1 MTEDHCSCQC
11 RAEVRRID
19 SVDPT
24 EGRSGSRR
32 KRRRRRSGQK
42 DALRK
47 WAKDDVPKGDVQ
59 DEINVGLVV
68 ALAVGLLLILLV
80 TYVAGQMEYEAPF

>member
-1 MTEDHCSCQC
+1 
-11 RAEVRRID
+11 VN
-19 SVDPT
+19 PT
-24 EGRSGSRR
+24 EGRSDSRR
-32 KRRRRRSGQK
+32 KRRRRRSGHK

>member
-1 MTEDHCSCQC
+1 MN
-11 RAEVRRID
+11 
-19 SVDPT
+19 PT
-24 EGRSGSRR
+24 EGRSDSRR
-32 KRRRRRSGQK
+32 KRRRRRSGHK

>member
-1 MTEDHCSCQC
+1 
-11 RAEVRRID
+11 
-19 SVDPT
+19 VDPT

-47 WAKDDVPKGDVQ
+47 WAKDDVPEGDVQ

-80 TYVAGQMEYEAPF
+80 TYIAGQMEYEARF

>member
-1 MTEDHCSCQC
+1 
-11 RAEVRRID
+11 
-19 SVDPT
+19 VDPT

-47 WAKDDVPKGDVQ
+47 WAKDDVPEGDVQ

-80 TYVAGQMEYEAPF
+80 TYIAGQMEYEAPF

>member
-1 MTEDHCSCQC
+1 M
-11 RAEVRRID
+11 
-19 SVDPT
+19 DPT

-32 KRRRRRSGQK
+32 KRRRRRAGHE

-47 WAKDDVPKGDVQ
+47 WAKDDVPEGDVQ

-80 TYVAGQMEYEAPF
+80 TYIARQMEYQAPF

>member
-1 MTEDHCSCQC
+1 M
-11 RAEVRRID
+11 
-19 SVDPT
+19 DPT

-47 WAKDDVPKGDVQ
+47 WAKDDVPEGDVQ

-80 TYVAGQMEYEAPF
+80 AYIAGQMEYEAPF

>member
-1 MTEDHCSCQC
+1 
-11 RAEVRRID
+11 VN
-19 SVDPT
+19 PT
-24 EGRSGSRR
+24 EGRSDSRR
-32 KRRRRRSGQK
+32 KRRRRRSGHK

-80 TYVAGQMEYEAPF
+80 TYIAGQMEYEAPF

>member
-1 MTEDHCSCQC
+1 M
-11 RAEVRRID
+11 
-19 SVDPT
+19 DPT

-32 KRRRRRSGQK
+32 KRRRRRNGHE

-47 WAKDDVPKGDVQ
+47 WAKDDVPQGDVQ

-80 TYVAGQMEYEAPF
+80 TYSAGQMEYEAPF

>member
-11 RAEVRRID
+11 SAEVRRID

-47 WAKDDVPKGDVQ
+47 WAKDDVPEGDVQ

-80 TYVAGQMEYEAPF
+80 TYIAGQMEYEAPF

>member
-1 MTEDHCSCQC
+1 MTEYHCSCQC

-47 WAKDDVPKGDVQ
+47 WAKDDVPEGDVQ

-80 TYVAGQMEYEAPF
+80 TYIAGQMEYEAPF

>member
-42 DALRK
+42 YAIRK
-47 WAKDDVPKGDVQ
+47 WAKDDVPEGDVQ

-80 TYVAGQMEYEAPF
+80 TYIAGQMEYEAPF

>member
-1 MTEDHCSCQC
+1 MAEDHCSCQC

-47 WAKDDVPKGDVQ
+47 WAKDDVPEGDVQ

-80 TYVAGQMEYEAPF
+80 TYIAGQMEYEAPF

>member
-1 MTEDHCSCQC
+1 MN
-11 RAEVRRID
+11 
-19 SVDPT
+19 PT
-24 EGRSGSRR
+24 EGRSDSRR
-32 KRRRRRSGQK
+32 KRRRRRSGHK

-80 TYVAGQMEYEAPF
+80 TYIAGQMEYEAPF

>member
-11 RAEVRRID
+11 CAEVRRID

-47 WAKDDVPKGDVQ
+47 WAKDDVPEGDVQ

-80 TYVAGQMEYEAPF
+80 TYIAGQMEYEAPF

>member
-1 MTEDHCSCQC
+1 M
-11 RAEVRRID
+11 
-19 SVDPT
+19 DPT

-47 WAKDDVPKGDVQ
+47 WAKDDVPEGDVQ

-80 TYVAGQMEYEAPF
+80 TYIAGQMEYEAPF

>member
-1 MTEDHCSCQC
+1 
-11 RAEVRRID
+11 
-19 SVDPT
+19 VDPT

-47 WAKDDVPKGDVQ
+47 WAKDDVPEGDVQ
-59 DEINVGLVV
+59 DEINVGSVV

-80 TYVAGQMEYEAPF
+80 TYIAGQMEYEAPF

>member
-19 SVDPT
+19 AVNPT
-24 EGRSGSRR
+24 TGKSGSRR
-32 KRRRRRSGQK
+32 KRRRRRNGHE

-47 WAKDDVPKGDVQ
+47 WAKDDVPQGDVQ

-80 TYVAGQMEYEAPF
+80 AYIAGQMEYEAPF

>member
-1 MTEDHCSCQC
+1 MN
-11 RAEVRRID
+11 
-19 SVDPT
+19 PT
-24 EGRSGSRR
+24 TGKSGSRR
-32 KRRRRRSGQK
+32 KRRRRRNGQE

-47 WAKDDVPKGDVQ
+47 WAKDDVPQRDVQ

-80 TYVAGQMEYEAPF
+80 AYIAGQMEYAVPL

>member
-1 MTEDHCSCQC
+1 
-11 RAEVRRID
+11 VN
-19 SVDPT
+19 PT
-24 EGRSGSRR
+24 TGKSGSRR

-47 WAKDDVPKGDVQ
+47 WAKDDVPEGDVQ

-80 TYVAGQMEYEAPF
+80 TYIAGQMEYEAPF

>member
-24 EGRSGSRR
+24 EGRGGSRR

-47 WAKDDVPKGDVQ
+47 WAKDDVPEGDVQ

-80 TYVAGQMEYEAPF
+80 TYIAGQMEYEAPF